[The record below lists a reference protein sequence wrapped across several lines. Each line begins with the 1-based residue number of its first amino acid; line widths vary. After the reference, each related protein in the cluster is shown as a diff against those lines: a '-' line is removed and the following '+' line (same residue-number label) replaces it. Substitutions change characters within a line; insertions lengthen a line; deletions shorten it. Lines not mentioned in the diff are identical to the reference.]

1 MVRQA
6 DQDGRFDLFKRQAD
20 LLERAKV
27 IDGEGSN
34 GPQLRDAFGDLVSF

>member
-6 DQDGRFDLFKRQAD
+6 DQDRRFNLFNRKAD

-34 GPQLRDAFGDLVSF
+34 GSQLRAVFGDLVSC